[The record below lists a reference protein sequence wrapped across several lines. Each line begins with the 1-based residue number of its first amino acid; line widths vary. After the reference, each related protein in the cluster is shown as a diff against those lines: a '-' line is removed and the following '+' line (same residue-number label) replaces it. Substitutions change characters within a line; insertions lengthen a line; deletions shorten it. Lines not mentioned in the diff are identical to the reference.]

1 MQTAPLSKPAALL
14 VLILSA
20 VVALSALVGGAIML
34 TTDKPSWFFVG
45 FELVVVMAGV
55 FGVLLGRGKFSEAP
69 AMVLLCLAGA
79 VGVGSVLGYVGAGR
93 NLAGVDLRMWVVG
106 RVAAAGVFAALA
118 GLTVLSRRP
127 GPAWRALGIG
137 AVFGV
142 LTVGALALGWFGRGW
157 LAAAGAP
164 NVVKLVVA
172 LVLAV
177 VVVGL
182 LSAAVHYTVKA
193 FATGRLDAGASS
205 ATAQTASVSSSS
217 PTAPTSGAG
226 V

>member
-14 VLILSA
+14 VLILSG
-20 VVALSALVGGAIML
+20 VVALSALAGGAIML

-55 FGVLLGRGKFSEAP
+55 FGVLLGRGKFAEAP

-93 NLAGVDLRMWVVG
+93 NLAGVDLRLWVIG
-106 RVAAAGVFAALA
+106 RVGAAGVFAALA
-118 GLTVLSRRP
+118 GLTVLARRP
-127 GPAWRALGIG
+127 GPAWKALGTG
-137 AVFGV
+137 LVFGV
-142 LTVGALALGWFGRGW
+142 LTLGTLALGWFGRGW
-157 LAAAGAP
+157 LAAAGTP

-193 FATGRLDAGASS
+193 FATGRLDAIEPPAGAEK
-205 ATAQTASVSSSS
+205 V
-217 PTAPTSGAG
+217 G
-226 V
+226 